1 MNVIIYIIIFLFII
15 IIYFDSIKI
24 KCIYLVRKTIQH
36 YPIYPIFKFYD
47 KTNPTNENLLSLLH
61 PTNQLPLLE
70 NYNIIPN
77 ILCQIY
83 MFYTNPIPQY
93 IFDAINQYASN
104 YQHVIFD
111 DKNAIQFLERYFD
124 HRVVQ
129 RFHNIKLGAHK
140 ADLLRYCFLYVYG
153 GIYIDIKT
161 ILIKPLDEIFINK
174 TYFYTCIADFNTVI
188 YNGLI
193 GTKPR
198 NLFLLSLIWYICDIP
213 LFIIN
218 EPTKI
223 LGYLTFC
230 LDFYKKIQKDL
241 NSKSRLTEGLH
252 IGEYQSY
259 YLFKEYGTFTLN
271 NTCTKFDRYGGCID
285 IYDKDKKIFIGR
297 DPNFPW

>member
-15 IIYFDSIKI
+15 IIYFDAIKI
-24 KCIYLVRKTIQH
+24 KCIYLVRKTIQR

-83 MFYTNPIPQY
+83 MYYTNPIPQY

-174 TYFYTCIADFNTVI
+174 TAFYTCISIKDSI
-188 YNGLI
+188 SNGI
-193 GTKPR
+193 IASKPR
-198 NLFLLSLIWYICDIP
+198 NYIFLKLINNIININPDYPESDGLVFCNFLNDTILNDLLSCR
-213 LFIIN
+213 
-218 EPTKI
+218 
-223 LGYLTFC
+223 
-230 LDFYKKIQKDL
+230 KKYGL
-241 NSKSRLTEGLH
+241 N
-252 IGEYQSY
+252 IGRTQNY
-259 YLFKEYGTFTLN
+259 YLFCEQCHNILSSNCSKL
-271 NTCTKFDRYGGCID
+271 DRYGYCCSIL
-285 IYDKDKKIFIGR
+285 DKEKKIFIGR